1 MTDEEKAVAEKAE
14 ADRIAA
20 EQKSAA
26 EKDAAEKAVAEIAA
40 SDKAAADKAAAE
52 KADADRKGEQR
63 SEDRGRKTAEDL
75 ERVTTE
81 RDTLKGQVTTVTAER
96 DAAVKERDGYKA
108 EVERLSKMIASP
120 EKPPAGGGGSGK
132 QNAEEW
138 LKEQLAK

>member
-26 EKDAAEKAVAEIAA
+26 DKAADEKAAADKAAGDKAA
-40 SDKAAADKAAAE
+40 SDKAAADKAAAD
-52 KADADRKGEQR
+52 KAAADRK
-63 SEDRGRKTAEDL
+63 TDL
-75 ERVTTE
+75 EKVTSD
-81 RDTLKGQVTTVTAER
+81 RDALQGKVTTVTAER

-138 LKEQLAK
+138 LKEQLGK